1 MKLNFKTFCA
11 VGSLIFGSTEAYFG
25 ICHNES
31 LEVTGANQ
39 CDVAEFERA
48 DLFKNLKELKIDP
61 NNVGVLITRF
71 EGNGRHFDKESF
83 PKLEKVDVA
92 GSLTWNMIKQALEY
106 LPTVSTLIIDPPN
119 FTDKEDHKV
128 KKYIK
133 GYKSRNRT
141 ASESFTIPSCRVFS
155 ENGRIVITGN
165 LKEIEDYKHEIY
177 RICWESGISAKN
189 TELMRSMIDAI
200 RMEDKSKIQSLV
212 KENPDLL
219 ITKFEGSSMY
229 EKAVQF
235 EKQDIAQLLTDLG
248 EKLEK
253 TAQEIYKRILKY
265 KGAPEKLG
273 IDEEN
278 IAQSI
283 MENKDRILRKVSRKT
298 SDLNLIDLL
307 IELGADVNGEN
318 KRGYTPLFYTR
329 NVEVAEKLIK
339 HGADINHKNDD
350 NRTLLTDAIA
360 NPWGKIEP
368 EEKKLPWVKFVLKI
382 AKDKINEPTKVGNT
396 ALHIAARFNYP
407 EIAQML
413 IEAGANLNVQNKE
426 GMSPLKRAVQFDSE
440 DVVEVFFSK
449 YSSKE
454 IDEALECAIK
464 FGSKKVGDI
473 LLNKRKF
480 SEEQLE
486 NFVKFAIDLSFQN
499 KESKKQNKTKSRSN
513 YSVLSGSDSDIAENK
528 PLTNGTH
535 LNKESKK
542 QNKAKSRSNY
552 LVLSS
557 SDSDSD
563 SSSSDSDSDSY

>member
-1 MKLNFKTFCA
+1 MKLNFKISCA
-11 VGSLIFGSTEAYFG
+11 IGSLIFGSTEAYWG

-31 LEVTGANQ
+31 LEVTTANQ
-39 CDVAEFERA
+39 CDVAEFEIA
-48 DLFKNLKELKIDP
+48 DLFENLKELKIDP
-61 NNVGVLITRF
+61 NNVGVLIERF
-71 EGNGRHFDKESF
+71 RGNGRPLDEGSF

-92 GSLTWNMIKQALEY
+92 GSLTWDMIKQVLEY

-119 FTDKEDHKV
+119 FIDKVDRKV
-128 KKYIK
+128 KEYIK
-133 GYKSRNRT
+133 GYKSRNRIVL
-141 ASESFTIPSCRVFS
+141 ESFTTPSCSVFS
-155 ENGRIVITGN
+155 KNGRIVITGN

-200 RMEDKSKIQSLV
+200 RMEDESKIQSLV

-219 ITKFEGSSMY
+219 IANFEGSSMY

-235 EKQDIAQLLTDLG
+235 KKQNIAQLLADLG
-248 EKLEK
+248 EKRKE
-253 TAQEIYKRILKY
+253 TAQEIYRRILKY
-265 KGAPEKLG
+265 KDAPEKLG
-273 IDEEN
+273 IDKKH
-278 IAQSI
+278 ITQSI
-283 MENKDRILRKVSRKT
+283 TENKDRILRNMSRKT

-318 KRGYTPLFYTR
+318 ERGYTPLFYTR
-329 NVEVAEKLIK
+329 NVEVAEKMIK
-339 HGADINHKNDD
+339 HGADINHKSDD

-360 NPWGKIEP
+360 NHRGNIEP

-480 SEEQLE
+480 SKEQLE
-486 NFVKFAIDLSFQN
+486 NFVKFAIGLSFQN
-499 KESKKQNKTKSRSN
+499 KESKKQNETKSRSN
-513 YSVLSGSDSDIAENK
+513 YSDSDSSGSDSDLE
-528 PLTNGTH
+528 
-535 LNKESKK
+535 E
-542 QNKAKSRSNY
+542 AKNRS
-552 LVLSS
+552 V
-557 SDSDSD
+557 
-563 SSSSDSDSDSY
+563 